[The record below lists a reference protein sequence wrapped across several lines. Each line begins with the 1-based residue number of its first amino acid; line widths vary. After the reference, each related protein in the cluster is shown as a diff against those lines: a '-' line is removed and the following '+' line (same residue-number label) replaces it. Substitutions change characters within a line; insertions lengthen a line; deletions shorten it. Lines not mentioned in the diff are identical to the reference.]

1 MYNIYD
7 IPRSLRDILE
17 PRMLK
22 IGRLPLEC
30 KPKSPL
36 YPAHP
41 EAINTRCSVLF
52 LFHTGILVTFCL
64 KIKFAAKSILKGTTL
79 HINTA
84 FFATH
89 VSHVVT
95 LYLFISLYF
104 TLLNYFP
111 GANADLKVMRMFWV
125 STID

>member
-1 MYNIYD
+1 MYNVYD
-7 IPRSLRDILE
+7 IPRSLRDVSE

-22 IGRLPLEC
+22 FGRLPLRN

-36 YPAHP
+36 HPAHP
-41 EAINTRCSVLF
+41 EAINTRCSVLS

-84 FFATH
+84 LFTTH
-89 VSHVVT
+89 VSLVVT
-95 LYLFISLYF
+95 LFTYLFHF
-104 TLLNYFP
+104 MLLC
-111 GANADLKVMRMFWV
+111 
-125 STID
+125 